1 MHYFLTPED
10 FKGFWNISQ
19 NKYTVKDLQC
29 TIEMIQ
35 DEILCDL
42 FGIEGYELFLADYD
56 TELET
61 FSNADYQYIYDV
73 FESTVSDCCKP
84 KKVKSRGI
92 KDMLLG
98 FTYRAYIAEQNERDT
113 ISGLVNT
120 EHSNSTPVDNTTK
133 FFNMLRRYNRS
144 VDTYNAIVCYL
155 HGNEDKFE
163 LFKLGCSK
171 RYMNII

>member
-1 MHYFLTPED
+1 MHYFLTTDD

-19 NKYTVKDLQC
+19 NKYTAKDLQC

-35 DEILCDL
+35 DDILCGL
-42 FGIEGYELFLADYD
+42 FGIDGYELFMADYD
-56 TELET
+56 TVLET
-61 FSNADYQYIYDV
+61 FSNVDYQYIFDK
-73 FESTVSDCCKP
+73 FETVVDSCCK
-84 KKVKSRGI
+84 KKKTKSLGI
-92 KDMLLG
+92 RDMLLG

-144 VDTYNAIVCYL
+144 VETYNNIVCYL
-155 HGNEDKFE
+155 HSEEEKFE
-163 LFKLGCSK
+163 LFNIGCVK
-171 RYMNII
+171 RYMSII